1 MNDLNVVN
9 DTQGTVVESQ
19 TESAANTG
27 GAEDIGTKSEPAARR
42 QTHSQ
47 NSGFKRMRLENEQFR
62 KEIESLR
69 GTISELEKLKDI
81 QKTSDIY
88 LEKLINDKMERD
100 LKEIQRADPS
110 VESLYDLG
118 DDFLRLVENGIEPTK
133 AYFALKE
140 AADFKKSKKPP
151 ALKPMNTASFD
162 VNPFYS
168 SKELDRLTPRD
179 LENPKIFK
187 KAMESLKKL

>member
-1 MNDLNVVN
+1 MNEVNVVN
-9 DTQGTVVESQ
+9 DTQGTVVESPR
-19 TESAANTG
+19 ESAENTG
-27 GAEDIGTKSEPAARR
+27 AKEDGIADR
-42 QTHSQ
+42 QQSHSQ
-47 NSGFKRMRLENEQFR
+47 NSGFKKMRIENEQFR
-62 KEIESLR
+62 KEIESLK

-81 QKTSDIY
+81 KATSDIY
-88 LEKLINDKMERD
+88 LEKLVNDKMARD
-100 LKEIQRADPS
+100 LADIQKADPT

-118 DDFLRLVENGIEPTK
+118 DDFLRLVECGIDPLK

-140 AADFKKSKKPP
+140 SADSKKVKRPP
-151 ALKPMNTASFD
+151 SLKPMDTASFNQ
-162 VNPFYS
+162 NPYYS

>member
-9 DTQGTVVESQ
+9 DTQGAVVESQ
-19 TESAANTG
+19 TECAENIG
-27 GAEDIGTKSEPAARR
+27 GTESTESDLATRK

-47 NSGFKRMRLENEQFR
+47 NSGFKKMRLENEQFR
-62 KEIESLR
+62 KEIETLR

-88 LEKLINDKMERD
+88 LEKLISDKMARD
-100 LKEIQRADPS
+100 LADIQKADPS
-110 VESLYDLG
+110 VENLHDLG
-118 DDFLRLVENGIEPTK
+118 DDFLRLVENGIEPLK
-133 AYFALKE
+133 AYFALKD
-140 AADFKKSKKPP
+140 AANSKKAKRPP
-151 ALKPMNTASFD
+151 SLKPINTASFSQ
-162 VNPFYS
+162 NPYYS

>member
-1 MNDLNVVN
+1 MDNLNVVN
-9 DTQGTVVESQ
+9 DTQGAVVATP
-19 TESAANTG
+19 TESAENIG
-27 GAEDIGTKSEPAARR
+27 GTDSGTNSEPAARK

-47 NSGFKRMRLENEQFR
+47 NSGFKRMRLENEQYR
-62 KEIESLR
+62 KEIEDLK
-69 GTISELEKLKDI
+69 GTIASLEKLKDI

-100 LKEIQRADPS
+100 LKEIQKADPS

-118 DDFLRLVENGIEPTK
+118 DDFLQLVENGIEPTN
-133 AYFALKE
+133 AYFALKQASE
-140 AADFKKSKKPP
+140 LKKAKRPP
-151 ALKPMNTASFD
+151 SLKPMHTASFSQ
-162 VNPFYS
+162 NAYYS